1 MFEKRDGVGRLGVK
15 YRVPPAPTPPTV
27 KCCDALSSSAA
38 VISSDATPAPPRFAL
53 VISLLSLAALILP
66 EGKDVSGSF
75 AVEGL
80 PRVDC
85 FWGDDRPSA
94 VLGRGAEVEVVVVG
108 WTGWGA
114 FRGRFRVKALRSM
127 AGHKNPGYSRR

>member
-1 MFEKRDGVGRLGVK
+1 MDPGREAVRGGVDGIFEKRDGIGRLGVK

-53 VISLLSLAALILP
+53 VISLLSLAALIFP
-66 EGKDVSGSF
+66 EEGLDVSGSF
-75 AVEGL
+75 AVGAVEGL

-85 FWGDDRPSA
+85 F
-94 VLGRGAEVEVVVVG
+94 
-108 WTGWGA
+108 
-114 FRGRFRVKALRSM
+114 
-127 AGHKNPGYSRR
+127 

>member
-1 MFEKRDGVGRLGVK
+1 MFEKRAGIGRLGVK

-38 VISSDATPAPPRFAL
+38 VISSEATPAPPRFARAS
-53 VISLLSLAALILP
+53 SLLSLAFLILP
-66 EGKDVSGSF
+66 EEGMEVSGSF

-85 FWGDDRPSA
+85 F
-94 VLGRGAEVEVVVVG
+94 
-108 WTGWGA
+108 
-114 FRGRFRVKALRSM
+114 
-127 AGHKNPGYSRR
+127 